1 MSTFKIP
8 KTLLGGALGA
18 VLAAAVC
25 TAYGDTPAGPGS
37 EASSDSRTDALA
49 EVVVTAQKR
58 EEKLQ
63 DVGVTVAAV
72 SGQQLQN
79 AGVRDIKDLGNVV
92 SGFHVSTS
100 YDDLPSYSIRGL
112 GFTSNQIAASPTVS
126 VYVDEAPLPYLVMTG
141 NTMLDLERV
150 EVLKGPQGT
159 LVRQQLHRRFH
170 QLHCGQTDLLPVGRR
185 QQLRSIA
192 FAD

>member
-1 MSTFKIP
+1 MSRFKIP
-8 KTLLGGALGA
+8 KRLLCGALGA
-18 VLAAAVC
+18 VLSAAVC
-25 TAYGDTPAGPGS
+25 MAYGDAPADTAS
-37 EASSDSRTDALA
+37 EASGDSRADTLA

-100 YDDLPSYSIRGL
+100 YDGLPEYRIRGL
-112 GFTSNQIAASPTVS
+112 GFTS
-126 VYVDEAPLPYLVMTG
+126 
-141 NTMLDLERV
+141 
-150 EVLKGPQGT
+150 
-159 LVRQQLHRRFH
+159 
-170 QLHCGQTDLLPVGRR
+170 
-185 QQLRSIA
+185 
-192 FAD
+192 